1 MRKKIKLY
9 FASPLFTAMEQFFN
23 RDVVEE
29 LRNQIG
35 FLPKSEQ
42 VDISIYL
49 PQENEAINDKS
60 AYANSTMIAQADT
73 QELLESDIVLAILDG
88 VTVDA
93 GVASEIGV
101 AYAKGIPV
109 IGLYSDSRQGTHGNV
124 KKVEALDEIAES
136 QFAYINLYTAGL
148 VKLNGVITGNITDF
162 VDTVLEDVKK
172 LIEDKLEEVE

>member
-1 MRKKIKLY
+1 MKKIKLY
-9 FASPLFTAMEQFFN
+9 FASPLFTVMEQWFN
-23 RDVVEE
+23 RDVVKE

-60 AYANSTMIAQADT
+60 AYANSIMIAQADT

-109 IGLYSDSRQGTHGNV
+109 IGLYSDSRQGTHGNF

-162 VDTVLEDVKK
+162 VDTILEDVKK

>member
-1 MRKKIKLY
+1 MKKIKLY
-9 FASPLFTAMEQFFN
+9 FASPLFTVMEQWFN

-42 VDISIYL
+42 VDISVYL

-162 VDTVLEDVKK
+162 VDTILEDVKK

>member
-1 MRKKIKLY
+1 MKKIKLY
-9 FASPLFTAMEQFFN
+9 FASSLFTVMEQWFN

-162 VDTVLEDVKK
+162 VDTILEDVKK

>member
-1 MRKKIKLY
+1 MKKIKLY
-9 FASPLFTAMEQFFN
+9 FASPLFTAMEQWFN
-23 RDVVEE
+23 RGVVTG
-29 LRNQIG
+29 LRNQIE
-35 FLPKSEQ
+35 FLPKLEQ

-73 QELLESDIVLAILDG
+73 KELLESDIVLAVLDG

-93 GVASEIGV
+93 GVASEIGI
-101 AYAKGIPV
+101 AYANGIPV
-109 IGLYSDSRQGTHGNV
+109 IGLYSDSRQGTYGNV

-148 VKLNGVITGNITDF
+148 IKLNGVITGDVTDF